1 LFAEIDDVFKE
12 NENTAAA
19 GNGLKTLA

>member
-1 LFAEIDDVFKE
+1 LFAEIDDIFKE

>member
-1 LFAEIDDVFKE
+1 LFPEIDDLFKE